1 MERTL
6 IVHVISVK
14 AIKVPDKPK
23 GYQHLSAW
31 QKKNNATSISCCL
44 I

>member
-1 MERTL
+1 MEHTL

-14 AIKVPDKPK
+14 AMKVPDKPK

-31 QKKNNATSISCCL
+31 QKKTMQQAL
-44 I
+44 AVA